1 VVDELGAGDDRR
13 LAMSG
18 RASAALDAAGRGAEL
33 VRRLPTWVGVLL
45 LSALPARLLLAY
57 VIWQAWRLG
66 DAAAAAGD
74 ALRSLAFI
82 ALGAWVIAQIGRQF
96 FVRACAMDLD
106 GSRLIASEVLRVPW
120 STIMAALWLAILLE
134 VLFWM
139 TLPMMVISLVV
150 LVLAPVGAACV
161 SEAGPGWIAPIRR
174 LSQVVRPLPLFILGM
189 GFLIALPMAMLNLH
203 LIVRLL
209 LWLTEGLVGF
219 DIAYWQGVLSP
230 EQPLYWLQ
238 ITAGA
243 TLVLEPFWLA
253 AAMVEVRQARARH
266 SGEDLRQWFGDLVAR
281 EDA

>member
-1 VVDELGAGDDRR
+1 
-13 LAMSG
+13 MSG

-66 DAAAAAGD
+66 DEAVAAGE
-74 ALRSLAFI
+74 ALRSLAYI
-82 ALGAWVIAQIGRQF
+82 AGGAWVIAQIGRQF
-96 FVRACAMDLD
+96 FVRACALELD
-106 GSRLIASEVLRVPW
+106 GGRLLASAVLRVPW
-120 STIMAALWLAILLE
+120 STIIAALWLALLLE
-134 VLFWM
+134 VLFWL
-139 TLPMMVISLVV
+139 TLPTVIPALVV

-161 SEAGPGWIAPIRR
+161 AESGPGWIAPIRR
-174 LSQVVRPLPLFILGM
+174 LGQVVRPLPLIILGM
-189 GFLIALPMAMLNLH
+189 GFFIALPLAMINLH
-203 LIVRLL
+203 LVVRLL
-209 LWLTEGLVGF
+209 LWLTEGLAGF
-219 DIAYWQGVLSP
+219 DVAYWQAVLSA

-281 EDA
+281 KDT